1 MFNFARYKI
10 ELPHYQVFK
19 EQFLERPHKKWEMIS
34 QNQVKRLNESN

>member
-19 EQFLERPHKKWEMIS
+19 EQFLRDLLKKE
-34 QNQVKRLNESN
+34 K

>member
-19 EQFLERPHKKWEMIS
+19 EQFLERPHK
-34 QNQVKRLNESN
+34 NEK